1 MKIQQ
6 MYPMLH
12 ALELNPASTK
22 HSQSGP
28 ITIQVCLRFV
38 HYGENHHDYEPIKL
52 VYTPILL
59 RSVLTYWYLKPTL
72 P

>member
-52 VYTPILL
+52 VYTPQ
-59 RSVLTYWYLKPTL
+59 
-72 P
+72 